1 MDKSHYFDL
10 MRETSEEALPLIRRH
25 IDSLREV
32 EPELHG
38 IMRYVL
44 DRRDNGLLLKPFLVR
59 LAYEICGGSDWRKT
73 AAVGAAFELLN
84 ISSYQANASFDNKLA
99 VLTVEEKN
107 SQFIA
112 SMITR
117 ELCGECVR
125 DAVSDNGHPLSRTLS
140 TDLGESNKHIYI
152 AQHYDL
158 NLLTANRLQ
167 FYSDEDVFLRGYT
180 SRCYHGSGVFS
191 GRCARAGALL
201 ADASSTATAALQHF
215 GEEFGTGLHFMNDL
229 ADFVPPG
236 TSGGMGRSFQ
246 DQLSDIKNGRLTLG
260 CYLLLTGADTDGARL
275 LRLIKGGDTSEETLD
290 GLMTYM
296 NKTGIV
302 SHIRKLGEEYARRA
316 KCALSIFED
325 SEAKALLSV
334 MSSACH
340 HNAYIRALTHHGLP
354 PEGGV
359 R

>member
-10 MRETSEEALPLIRRH
+10 MRETSEEALPLIRGQ
-25 IDSLREV
+25 IDSLSEV
-32 EPELHG
+32 DPELHAS
-38 IMRYVL
+38 MRYVL
-44 DRRDNGLLLKPFLVR
+44 DRRDNGLMLKPFLVR

-99 VLTVEEKN
+99 VLTVTEKN

-125 DAVSDNGHPLSRTLS
+125 DAVSDSGHTISRALS
-140 TDLGESNKHIYI
+140 TDLSESNKHIYI

-158 NLLTANRLQ
+158 NLLTASRLQ
-167 FYSDEDVFLRGYT
+167 FYRDKDVFLREYT
-180 SRCYHGSGVFS
+180 SRCSHGSGVFS

-201 ADASSTATAALQHF
+201 ADATSTATAALQTF
-215 GEEFGTGLHFMNDL
+215 GEVFGTGLHFMNDL
-229 ADFVPPG
+229 GDFVPPG
-236 TSGGMGRSFQ
+236 TPGGIGRSFQ

-260 CYLLLTGADTDGARL
+260 CYLLLTSADTDGARL
-275 LRLIKGGDTSEETLD
+275 LRLIKDGDSSKETLD
-290 GLMTYM
+290 GLMTYI
-296 NKTGIV
+296 NKSGIV
-302 SHIRKLGEEYARRA
+302 SRIRKLGEEYAKRA
-316 KCALSIFED
+316 KRALSIFEE
-325 SEAKALLSV
+325 SEAKSLLCV
-334 MSSACH
+334 MTSACH